1 MTVVIDTNVIVMT
14 LSSRSPYHW
23 ILQALIQGDLA
34 LAISSEILL
43 EYEEIAQKLF
53 QSELLTRSLLQTI
66 ENLPVLRKTNTY
78 FNWQLIKD
86 PDDNKF
92 VDCAV
97 SAGAGIIIT
106 HDKHFNTLKKVEFPK
121 LIVMTP
127 EAFKV
132 YFDEIQ
138 GNL

>member
-1 MTVVIDTNVIVMT
+1 MLVVIDTNVIIMT

-23 ILQALIQGDLA
+23 ILQNLIEGRLG

-43 EYEEIAQKLF
+43 EYEEITQKLF
-53 QSELLTRSLLQTI
+53 ESELLTISLLQTI
-66 ENLPVLRKTNTY
+66 ENLPILKKVNTY
-78 FNWQLIKD
+78 FNWLLIKD

-92 VDCAV
+92 VDCAI

-121 LIVMTP
+121 LLIMTP

-132 YFDEIQ
+132 YFEENI
-138 GNL
+138 